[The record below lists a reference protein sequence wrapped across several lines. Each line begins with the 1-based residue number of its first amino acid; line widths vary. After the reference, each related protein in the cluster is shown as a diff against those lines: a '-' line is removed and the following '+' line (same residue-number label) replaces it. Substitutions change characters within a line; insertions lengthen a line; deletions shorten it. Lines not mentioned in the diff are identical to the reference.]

1 VQQSAGYAAVGLDL
15 LQRLSGQV
23 ELDRVVFSRSID
35 FRGHVY
41 SLTSS
46 EGWHTANSL
55 IVSNCDCI
63 NAPCDS
69 LEDAMNKGLV
79 VTPDEAYRRG
89 YIRDLTDAERKAI
102 DDGAD
107 VSQVINSASGIYTA
121 TAFGAS
127 VKATRYG
134 TTKRAAWRR
143 QNPSQLVRL
152 RPEAIY
158 KLADG
163 DRAKAITLLRQYGY
177 MPVSAAA

>member
-1 VQQSAGYAAVGLDL
+1 MTAHGGQAWVRVLVPPSCKRCAVLAGRIYRWSDGF
-15 LQRLSGQV
+15 QRHPG
-23 ELDRVVFSRSID
+23 
-35 FRGHVY
+35 
-41 SLTSS
+41 
-46 EGWHTANSL
+46 
-55 IVSNCDCI
+55 CDCI

-69 LEDAMNKGLV
+69 LEDAMNHGLV
-79 VTPDEAYRRG
+79 VSPDEAYRRG
-89 YIRDLTDAERKAI
+89 YIRDLTEAERKAI

-121 TAFGAS
+121 TAFGTS
-127 VKATRYG
+127 LKATRTG

-177 MPVSAAA
+177 MPVSAAS